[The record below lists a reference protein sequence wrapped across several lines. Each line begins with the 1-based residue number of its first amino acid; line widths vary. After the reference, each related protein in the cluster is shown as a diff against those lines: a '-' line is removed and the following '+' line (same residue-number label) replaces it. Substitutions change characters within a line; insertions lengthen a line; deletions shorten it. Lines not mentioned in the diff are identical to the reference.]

1 MAGINAVFGRP
12 FKQQVA
18 AFRLRLGTLEP
29 STKWTDIWKAEHD
42 RAFMVAGAQKAD
54 LLADLAAAVDK
65 AISQGTTLETFRKDF
80 REIVARNGWTGYT
93 GSETARGRAW
103 RTRVIYKTN
112 LSVSYA
118 AGRYAQ
124 LVAANHKFWIYF
136 HGNSAEPRE
145 QHLAWDGLIL
155 PPGHPFWATH
165 APPNGWGCSCYI
177 IGASSMAA
185 AIRLGGK
192 PDLKLPDNW
201 QAIDPRTGAPV
212 GIDRGWDY
220 APGASVTEV
229 INTMAAK
236 TVQWEF
242 EIAKAFMA
250 DLPDDVRDEFATAFR
265 TLPSTAESVRQYA
278 GRVVA
283 QGPQPPVAGQPR
295 VDEYAT
301 MGLLR
306 RAEEAR
312 FGALLGSDV
321 AGYDIAV
328 SRSAVL
334 HVLKKHGGDA
344 TERRQG
350 QRGVTTADFALLL
363 QLLADPATVIE
374 DKGDLVMTGQIGP
387 DRVTAVF
394 TRLAKRRML
403 NLVSMWIGV

>member
-1 MAGINAVFGRP
+1 MTGIKAVFGRP

-18 AFRLRLGTLEP
+18 AFRLRLGNLAPTA
-29 STKWTDIWKAEHD
+29 KWSDIWQAEHD
-42 RAFMVAGAQKAD
+42 RAFMVAGALKAD

-80 REIVARNGWTGYT
+80 REIVARNGWEGYT
-93 GSETARGRAW
+93 GSETAGGRAW

-118 AGRYAQ
+118 SGRWAQ
-124 LVAANHKFWIYF
+124 LMEAGYPFLVYR
-136 HGNSAEPRE
+136 HGASLEPRE
-145 QHLAWDGLIL
+145 QHLAWDGLVL
-155 PPGHPFWATH
+155 PADHPFWATH

-177 IGASSMAA
+177 LGARSLEHAR
-185 AIRLGGK
+185 RLGGK
-192 PDLKLPDNW
+192 PELKLPDNW
-201 QAIDPRTGAPV
+201 RELDPRTGAPV

-220 APGASVTEV
+220 APGASVAEV

-250 DLPDDVRDEFATAFR
+250 DMPDDARDAFAIAFR
-265 TLPSTAESVRQYA
+265 TLPSSAESVRQYA

-283 QGPQPPVAGQPR
+283 QGPKPPEAGQPR
-295 VDEYAT
+295 VAEYAT
-301 MGLLR
+301 MGLLQ

-312 FGALLGSDV
+312 FGALLGRDLV
-321 AGYDIAV
+321 GYDLAV

-334 HVLKKHGGDA
+334 HVLKQHGNDA
-344 TERRQG
+344 AERHQG
-350 QRGVTTADFALLL
+350 QRGVTVADFALLL
-363 QLLADPATVIE
+363 QLMADPDSVTE
-374 DKGDLVMTGQIGP
+374 DAGRLVMQRQIGGE
-387 DRVTAVF
+387 RVTAVF
-394 TRLAKRRML
+394 ERLAKRRML

>member
-18 AFRLRLGTLEP
+18 AFRLRLGNLAPTA
-29 STKWTDIWKAEHD
+29 KWTDIWQAEHD
-42 RAFMVAGAQKAD
+42 RAFMVAGALKAD

-80 REIVARNGWTGYT
+80 REIVARNGWEGYT
-93 GSETARGRAW
+93 GSDTAGGRAW

-118 AGRYAQ
+118 SGRWAQ
-124 LVAANHKFWIYF
+124 LMEAGYPFLVYR
-136 HGNSAEPRE
+136 HGASLEPRE

-155 PPGHPFWATH
+155 PPDHPFWASH
-165 APPNGWGCSCYI
+165 APPNGWGCSCYVL
-177 IGASSMAA
+177 GARSREAA
-185 AIRLGGK
+185 RRLGGK
-192 PDLKLPDNW
+192 PELELPDNW
-201 QAIDPRTGAPV
+201 QATDPRTGAPV

-220 APGASVTEV
+220 APGASVAEV
-229 INTMAAK
+229 INTMATK

-250 DLPDDVRDEFATAFR
+250 DLPDDVRDQFANAFR
-265 TLPSTAESVRQYA
+265 ALPSTADAVRQYA

-295 VDEYAT
+295 VEEYAT
-301 MGLLR
+301 LGLLTQ
-306 RAEEAR
+306 AQELW
-312 FGALLGSDV
+312 FGERLGGSV
-321 AGYDIAV
+321 AGFDFAI

-334 HVLKKHGGDA
+334 HVMKKHGDDA
-344 TERRQG
+344 TERRLG
-350 QRGVTTADFALLL
+350 QRAVTTADFALLL
-363 QLLADPATVIE
+363 QLLADPATAIE

-387 DRVTAVF
+387 DRVTAIF